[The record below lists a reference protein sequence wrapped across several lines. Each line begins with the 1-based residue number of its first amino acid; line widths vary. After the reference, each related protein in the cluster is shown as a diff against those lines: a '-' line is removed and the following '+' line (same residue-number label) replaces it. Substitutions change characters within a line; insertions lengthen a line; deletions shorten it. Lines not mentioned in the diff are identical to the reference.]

1 MVTSGRSSGWP
12 RRATAAP
19 QPDANSMVDRLTKV
33 PILRLMTQD
42 GYAVPARANPDIASA
57 ETIRRDIETVYRME
71 RVRLI
76 AGLAR
81 HVGDINLAE
90 ELAQDALLT
99 ALASWPDKGLPANPG
114 GWLMTTAKRRAVDLW
129 RRRRMMARHEAALS
143 HDIETGRTSDHAA
156 IEASIDDEIGDE
168 RLSLI
173 FTACHPL
180 LSRDQR
186 TALTLKIIGGLTTE
200 EIGRA
205 FLTQETTVAQRIV
218 RAKKTLRDAGV
229 DFDVPIGAERDA
241 RLASVLEVIY
251 LIFNEGYAASRGDDL
266 IRPQLCQ
273 EAMRLGR
280 ILVGLAPEEP
290 EAHGLLALMELQASR
305 FKARVAPDGSAL
317 TLETQNRRLWDRLLI
332 QRGLEGLAKAEK
344 LGGADGAYA
353 LQAALAA
360 VHARAARF
368 VDTDWGMSAALYDR
382 LLEKMPSPVVALN
395 RAVAHAM
402 AYGPETGL
410 ALLAEIEAEPSLAG
424 YGPLHAAKG
433 DFMMRLGRNEAA
445 REEFER
451 AAKLSD
457 NTVERQFL
465 RGRAEACW
473 QQP

>member
-1 MVTSGRSSGWP
+1 MTRDGQAVANEGGKSADGAEAAARSVE
-12 RRATAAP
+12 A
-19 QPDANSMVDRLTKV
+19 
-33 PILRLMTQD
+33 I
-42 GYAVPARANPDIASA
+42 
-57 ETIRRDIETVYRME
+57 YRME

-76 AGLAR
+76 AGLAKY
-81 HVGDINLAE
+81 VGDLSLAE
-90 ELAQDALLT
+90 DLAQEALVT
-99 ALASWPDKGLPANPG
+99 ALATWPASGTPPNPG

-143 HDIETGRTSDHAA
+143 HEIETGRSDEHAA
-156 IEASIDDEIGDE
+156 VEAGLDDEIGDE

-173 FTACHPL
+173 YTACHPL

-186 TALTLKIIGGLTTE
+186 TALTLKVIGGLTTE
-200 EIGRA
+200 EIARA

-218 RAKKTLRDAGV
+218 RAKKLLRDASIS
-229 DFDVPIGAERDA
+229 FEVPVGAERDA

-251 LIFNEGYAASRGDDL
+251 LIFNEGYAASLGDDL

-305 FKARVAPDGSAL
+305 FNARVAPDGSAL

-332 QRGLEGLAKAEK
+332 QRGLDGLESVKR
-344 LGGADGAYA
+344 LGGEDGVYA

-368 VDTDWGMSAALYDR
+368 EDTEWRASADLYDR
-382 LLEKMPSPVVALN
+382 LIERVPSPVVALN

-402 AYGPETGL
+402 AFGPEAGL
-410 ALLAEIEAEPSLAG
+410 TLLAEIEDEPQLAA
-424 YGPLHAAKG
+424 YPPFHAAKG
-433 DFMMRLGRNEAA
+433 DFLMRLGRMAEAQA
-445 REEFER
+445 AFER
-451 AAKLSD
+451 AAGFSD
-457 NTVERQFL
+457 NAVERAFL
-465 RGRAEACW
+465 EERAAQCRARSGSA
-473 QQP
+473 